1 VRLLF
6 ALLLITTAAWPAK
19 VVSLRTVPA
28 QVSLK
33 GARAS
38 QQFLAMAKYA
48 DGTERDVTE
57 EAEWR
62 LSKPALAKFISP
74 ARVAPSADGDLTL
87 TAILSGNQAKS
98 TLKIEDAAVT
108 QPVSFRREIA
118 GILTR
123 RGCNSATCHGGVKG
137 QGGLK
142 LSAGALYPADD
153 YEWIAKGGGYQVLT
167 AEVKGERIPRINLAD
182 PDKSLLLLKPTGATP
197 HGGGKRFAA
206 DSEDYHTTLEWIRN
220 GAPYSTGD
228 SAAGSGAEAKLSRL
242 ELFPSMA
249 MVPLEAQQRLLVT
262 AHFSDGHVE
271 DYSHQALYTV
281 NDGEVA
287 VVSAD
292 GVIGAK
298 RRGET
303 SVLVRAAGQVASVGV
318 GVIGP
323 PVPDYPSI
331 PRDNF
336 IDEYVFE
343 KLRKFQIIPSGL
355 AGDSEFLRRVCLD
368 LTGTLPPP
376 NRVLD
381 FLASSDPRK
390 RENAIDALIAS
401 PEFVDYWT
409 FRFADL
415 FRVSIFGNGLSPKWM
430 AEYWEWIRA
439 NIESNRP
446 YDEVARERIAV
457 EGYKP
462 PSRHFLPYNQIP
474 TPADAM
480 AEEVRVFMGRRL
492 DCAQCHNHPYENWSQ
507 DQFWG
512 MAAFF
517 SRMFR
522 MGQVV
527 VDHPTSMDLGTKD
540 VGGSMDLLHPR
551 TKAVVKPALLDNS
564 PLHMP
569 SNTTGD
575 GSPRKELARWMT
587 SHPYFAEAA
596 VNRIWG
602 YFFARGIVD
611 PVDDFRSTNPATH
624 PELLAALAADFR
636 GHGYNLRR
644 LMKTIVSS
652 RTYQLSHRPNATN
665 REDVTNYSRSLSRGL
680 DAEVLLDAVADVT
693 GIPET
698 FSTAITEG
706 ATLGQAPA
714 GTRAIQLRDPDT
726 FFSRFLELYGR
737 SNRGAVPERNNKA
750 NLSQAMHVLAGAT
763 YVDRLSL
770 PTGRLAKLL
779 QSGAT
784 DERIV
789 SEFYLAALSRPPAVD
804 EVQELKTIL
813 AQRGDRETGLRELVW
828 ALISSREF
836 AENH

>member
-1 VRLLF
+1 VKLLF
-6 ALLLITTAAWPAK
+6 ALLLATNAAWPAK

-28 QVSLK
+28 HAALK

-38 QQFLAMAKYA
+38 QQFVAIAKYA
-48 DGTERDVTE
+48 DGTERDVT
-57 EAEWR
+57 ADVEWR
-62 LSKPALAKFISP
+62 LSKPALARFISP
-74 ARVAPSADGDLTL
+74 ARVAPSADGELTL
-87 TAILSGNQAKS
+87 TAVLSGNEGKS
-98 TLKIEDAAVT
+98 TLRIEDAAVAP
-108 QPVSFRREIA
+108 PVSFRREIA
-118 GILTR
+118 AILTT
-123 RGCNSATCHGGVKG
+123 RGCNNATCHGGVKG

-142 LSAGALYPADD
+142 LSANALYPQDD
-153 YEWIAKGGGYQVLT
+153 YDWITKGGVYQVLT
-167 AEVKGERIPRINLAD
+167 AEVKGERIPRINLIN
-182 PDKSLLLLKPTGATP
+182 PEKSLLLLKPTGATP
-197 HGGGKRFAA
+197 HGGGKRFET
-206 DSEDYHTTLEWIRN
+206 DSEDYKTILGWIRS
-220 GAPYSTGD
+220 GAPYSTGN
-228 SAAGSGAEAKLSRL
+228 AQEEAKLSRL
-242 ELFPSMA
+242 ELFPPMA
-249 MVPLEAQQRLLVT
+249 ILPMEAQRHLLVT
-262 AHFSDGHVE
+262 AHFSDGHTE
-271 DYSHQALYTV
+271 DYTHQAVYTA

-287 VVSAD
+287 GVSAG
-292 GVIGAK
+292 GVISSK

-303 SVLVRAAGQVASVGV
+303 SILVRAAGQVASAGV

-323 PVPDYPSI
+323 QVADYPKI

-336 IDEYVFE
+336 IDQYVFE
-343 KLRKFQIIPSGL
+343 KLGKFQIVPSGL
-355 AGDSEFLRRVCLD
+355 ATDPEFLRRVCLD

-376 NRVLD
+376 QRVRD
-381 FLASSDPRK
+381 FLASTDPRK
-390 RENAIDALIAS
+390 RERVIDALIAS

-462 PSRHFLPYNQIP
+462 PSRHFLPYNQTG

-527 VDHPTSMDLGTKD
+527 VDHPVNMDLGTKD

-551 TKAVVKPALLDNS
+551 TKAVVTPALLDNS
-564 PLHMP
+564 SVKITGE
-569 SNTTGD
+569 SN
-575 GSPRKELARWMT
+575 PRKELARWMT

-611 PVDDFRSTNPATH
+611 PVDDFRSTNPPTH

-636 GHGYNLRR
+636 EHGYDLRR

-652 RTYQLSHRPNATN
+652 RTYQLSHQSNATN
-665 REDVTNYSRSLSRGL
+665 REDVANYSHSLSRGL
-680 DAEVLLDAVADVT
+680 DAEVLLDAVADAT

-698 FSTAITEG
+698 FSTAITDG
-706 ATLGQAPA
+706 ATVGQAPA

-763 YVDRLSL
+763 YVDRLGQ
-770 PTGRLAKLL
+770 PHGRLAKLL

-784 DERIV
+784 DEQIF
-789 SEFYLAALSRPPAVD
+789 SEFYLAALSRPPSGD

-813 AQRGDRETGLRELVW
+813 AQRGDREAGLREFVW